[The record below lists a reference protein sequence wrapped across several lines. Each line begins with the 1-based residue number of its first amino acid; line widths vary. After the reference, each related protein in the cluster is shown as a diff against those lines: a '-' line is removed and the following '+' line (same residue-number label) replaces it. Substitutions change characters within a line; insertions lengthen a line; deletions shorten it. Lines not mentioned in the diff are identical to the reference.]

1 MLKKPHFESDHPD
14 QSLFWKILR
23 KKVNNYFDSN
33 NISPKANTEMVV
45 KTIVILLAYIVPLC
59 CIFLLPESVTMA
71 LVLVII
77 IGFAKAG
84 IGMSVMHDALHGA
97 YSSKK
102 WVNKLVGSSMYLIG
116 SNVFNWKI
124 QHNIY
129 HHAYTNIDGLDED
142 IQTRWII
149 RLCDFK
155 PLKPIHGFQHIYA
168 FVLYGL
174 MTFSMLISDVTQLI
188 SYNKKGLTQKHGGNP
203 PNEVVKM
210 LAVKFIYL
218 FIMIALPLL
227 ITEYRWWQV
236 LIGFAIMHWV
246 AGFILSLVFQLAH
259 IVEGAHQHESNI
271 ETFIPNEWAVHQL
284 LTTANFAPTNKILN
298 WYVGG
303 LNFQV
308 EHHLFP
314 HICHV
319 HYSKISPLVA
329 QTAAAFGIPYNTKP
343 TFRKAVK
350 SHVKRMRELGNGK
363 VANYTNVIDK
373 EHNPD

>member
-1 MLKKPHFESDHPD
+1 MSKIIYFKSAQTDEI
-14 QSLFWKILR
+14 LFWKTLR
-23 KKVNNYFDSN
+23 RNVNYYFEIN
-33 NISPKANTEMVV
+33 NISSKANSEMVV
-45 KTIVILLAYIVPLC
+45 KTIVMLLGYFIPLC
-59 CIFLLPESVTMA
+59 CVFLLPASIA
-71 LVLVII
+71 FGLVLVVIL
-77 IGFAKAG
+77 GFAKAG
-84 IGMSVMHDALHGA
+84 IGMCVMHDALHGA
-97 YSSKK
+97 YSTQK
-102 WVNKLVGSSMYLIG
+102 WVNKLMGSTMYLIG

-142 IQTRWII
+142 IQSRWII

-155 PLKPIHGFQHIYA
+155 PLKPIHRFQHIYA

-188 SYNKKGLTQKHGGNP
+188 AYNKKGLTKKHGGKAKH
-203 PNEVVKM
+203 ELAKM
-210 LAVKFIYL
+210 LTVKFTYL
-218 FIMIALPLL
+218 FVMIVLPLL
-227 ITEYRWWQV
+227 ITDYRWWQV
-236 LIGFAIMHWV
+236 LIGFSIMHWI

-259 IVEGAHQHESNI
+259 IVEGAHQHKSNI
-271 ETFIPNEWAVHQL
+271 DTFIPNEWAVHQL

-319 HYSKISPLVA
+319 HYPKISPIVA
-329 QTAAAFGIPYNTKP
+329 QTAAEFGIPYNIKP
-343 TFRKAVK
+343 TFSKAIK
-350 SHVKRMRELGNGK
+350 SHIVRMMELGNGK
-363 VANYTNVIDK
+363 VAS
-373 EHNPD
+373 

>member
-1 MLKKPHFESDHPD
+1 MSQTIHFKSNLPEEK
-14 QSLFWKILR
+14 QFWKALR
-23 KKVNNYFDSN
+23 KNVNTYFETN
-33 NISPKANTEMVV
+33 NISPKANTEMVI
-45 KTIVILLAYIVPLC
+45 KTIMMMLAYFIPLC
-59 CIFLLPESVTMA
+59 CVFYLPSSILTG
-71 LVLVII
+71 LILVII

-102 WVNKLVGSSMYLIG
+102 WVNKLVGSSMYMIG

-149 RLCDFK
+149 RLSEYT
-155 PLKPIHGFQHIYA
+155 PLKPIHRFQHIYA

-188 SYNKKGLTQKHGGNP
+188 SYNKQGLTQKHGGKSK
-203 PNEVVKM
+203 NELGKM

-227 ITEYRWWQV
+227 ITDYRWWQV
-236 LIGFAIMHWV
+236 LIGFTIMHWI

-259 IVEGAHQHESNI
+259 IVEGAHQHEGHGTVDV
-271 ETFIPNEWAVHQL
+271 ENEWAVHQM
-284 LTTANFAPTNKILN
+284 LTTADFAPKNRLLN

-308 EHHLFP
+308 VHHLFP

-319 HYSKISPLVA
+319 HYPKLAIIVA
-329 QTAAAFGIPYNTKP
+329 QTAAEYGISYNIKP
-343 TFRKAVK
+343 TLTSAIQ
-350 SHVKRMRELGNGK
+350 SHIVRMKELGSGK
-363 VANYTNVIDK
+363 TAMAIV
-373 EHNPD
+373 